1 MAPEDGGP
9 SGPLTSG
16 RDDEK
21 AAALRKRI
29 LDLVAC
35 YAAEAHGPAPFM
47 PGRTYIPASG
57 KVYGGL
63 EMQYLVSSSLDF
75 WLTSG
80 RFAEDFERRLRS
92 FVGARHALLVNSGS
106 SANLLAISALTSP
119 RLGEERLRPGDEVI
133 TLAAG
138 FPTTVNPIMQN
149 GLVPVFIDVELPT
162 YNIDVGQA
170 EQAIS
175 ERTKAVMIAHTLG
188 NPFNVDAVRGL
199 AEDHG
204 LFVIE
209 DCCDALGSRYG
220 GKMVGSF
227 GDISTF
233 SFYPAHHITTGEGGA
248 VMTCDDGLAKALES
262 MRDWGRDCH
271 CPPGRDNTCGRRYD
285 MRMGALPEG
294 YDHKYIYSDL
304 GYNLKMTDMQA
315 AIGLAQMERLDSFI
329 AARRQNFSHLAD
341 LLSPLQDALMLAEAE
356 PKGTPSWFGFPIT
369 LRGQASG
376 RRKEVLRKLED
387 SRIGS
392 RLLFGGNLTK
402 QPYMRDRRYR
412 QYGPLANTD
421 TIMNE
426 TFWLGVHPQITG
438 EMLDYMAS
446 ELRGALSQVL
456 TIP

>member
-1 MAPEDGGP
+1 
-9 SGPLTSG
+9 
-16 RDDEK
+16 
-21 AAALRKRI
+21 
-29 LDLVAC
+29 
-35 YAAEAHGPAPFM
+35 
-47 PGRTYIPASG
+47 
-57 KVYGGL
+57 
-63 EMQYLVSSSLDF
+63 
-75 WLTSG
+75 
-80 RFAEDFERRLRS
+80 
-92 FVGARHALLVNSGS
+92 
-106 SANLLAISALTSP
+106 
-119 RLGEERLRPGDEVI
+119 
-133 TLAAG
+133 
-138 FPTTVNPIMQN
+138 
-149 GLVPVFIDVELPT
+149 
-162 YNIDVGQA
+162 
-170 EQAIS
+170 
-175 ERTKAVMIAHTLG
+175 
-188 NPFNVDAVRGL
+188 
-199 AEDHG
+199 
-204 LFVIE
+204 
-209 DCCDALGSRYG
+209 
-220 GKMVGSF
+220 
-227 GDISTF
+227 
-233 SFYPAHHITTGEGGA
+233 
-248 VMTCDDGLAKALES
+248 
-262 MRDWGRDCH
+262 
-271 CPPGRDNTCGRRYD
+271 